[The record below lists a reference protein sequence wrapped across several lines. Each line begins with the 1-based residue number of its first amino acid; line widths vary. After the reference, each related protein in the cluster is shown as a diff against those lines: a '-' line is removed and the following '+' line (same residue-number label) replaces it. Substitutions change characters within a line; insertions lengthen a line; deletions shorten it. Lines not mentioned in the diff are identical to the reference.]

1 MVQEQVVIR
10 SEDDLFDLLRSL
22 KDPERR
28 DVPDVRFD
36 GWPKWELRIRG
47 EDFNGGVPT
56 RIMPGLLA
64 LQKAI
69 DEAYA
74 ITVYGAVKR
83 LTKEDRA
90 KTEIVV
96 HLDEGSTVFS
106 AELWEIFNTFAKSAV
121 SNMDGH
127 QTLIAILGTAGFLG
141 TAWGWKAWLSSQAQA
156 REMDLKIKLSEEET
170 KRQQIVTDL
179 AMNNLRLAS
188 VKEGLDAGS
197 TKVLRALRDD
207 DELVMGDDVTV
218 SGEAARQAVRKLPS
232 ETIEARR
239 DGTYRILE
247 VKSGSIR
254 SGFKALVEATE
265 TDERINL
272 DIPSGTLSEEQLESL
287 KRGEWEKKP
296 LYMQINVSIRDGQ
309 IVKATLS
316 HAGLRE

>member
-179 AMNNLRLAS
+179 AMNNLRL
-188 VKEGLDAGS
+188 
-197 TKVLRALRDD
+197 VLR
-207 DELVMGDDVTV
+207 V
-218 SGEAARQAVRKLPS
+218 
-232 ETIEARR
+232 
-239 DGTYRILE
+239 
-247 VKSGSIR
+247 
-254 SGFKALVEATE
+254 
-265 TDERINL
+265 
-272 DIPSGTLSEEQLESL
+272 
-287 KRGEWEKKP
+287 
-296 LYMQINVSIRDGQ
+296 
-309 IVKATLS
+309 
-316 HAGLRE
+316 